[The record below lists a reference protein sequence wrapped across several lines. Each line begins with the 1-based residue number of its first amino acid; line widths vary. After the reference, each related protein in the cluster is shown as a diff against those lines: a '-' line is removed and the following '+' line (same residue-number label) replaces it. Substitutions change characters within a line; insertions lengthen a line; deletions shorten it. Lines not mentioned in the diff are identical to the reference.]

1 MNGEIIPD
9 DLFALPKQNHS
20 SSLSAQAASMLQ
32 NITFVQFIHRSLAV
46 FIALSFLLWWHFFKD
61 YIKVMGL
68 VRDCVLVAIAIFVQ
82 FILGVLTL
90 IYHVPLP
97 LALAHHLMALALWF
111 TAIKFMH
118 GLSYCNRYIK

>member
-1 MNGEIIPD
+1 
-9 DLFALPKQNHS
+9 
-20 SSLSAQAASMLQ
+20 MLQ